1 MRRVTPFAIG
11 ALLFFAI
18 AIPARATVIP
28 VAEAKDDG
36 TSDSDPPLNFQP
48 TAGCGL
54 FANFDDVTPPV
65 LPPGWT
71 AINAI
76 DPDGI
81 LWQTSDSGHPT
92 PPAFSEPNAAWVN
105 DPDTISDKYLYSPSG
120 TIDPIGSSILVFWH
134 NYDLEDGFD
143 GGVLEVSTDGG
154 NSFQDILAAGGTF
167 FRGGYNGTVSTCCGN
182 PLAGRQAWTGN
193 SGGFIETDV
202 GGLPTG
208 VPIVLRW
215 RMASDS
221 SGSGEGWRVDDIVIG
236 CERPTPTPTPL
247 PSRTPTPTPSPTAT
261 ETPTPPPPTPTPTE
275 TCVVGDAEYCD
286 SVVVT
291 PPTDFAVG
299 VSCPIDPFTGCGAG
313 GFTVNNVPADS
324 CTVSDL
330 VRITFHFNTSPVVP
344 GLNTIHI
351 VGAVS
356 CCLRGLAEFTCT
368 FRYEGPRVPRVTP
381 TPRPRP
387 TPAPRPTPPR

>member
-1 MRRVTPFAIG
+1 MHRATTFAIG

-36 TSDSDPPLNFQP
+36 TSHSDPPLNFQP
-48 TAGCGL
+48 IAGCGL

-81 LWQTSDSGHPT
+81 LWQTSDSGDPT

-134 NYDLEDGFD
+134 NYVLEDGFD

-236 CERPTPTPTPL
+236 CERPTPTPTAFP
-247 PSRTPTPTPSPTAT
+247 TPTQTPSITPSPTAT
-261 ETPTPPPPTPTPTE
+261 VTPTPTATPTPTE
-275 TCVVGDAEYCD
+275 TCRVSFAEYCD
-286 SVVVT
+286 SVVFT
-291 PPTDFAVG
+291 PPTDFTVG
-299 VSCPIDPFTGCGAG
+299 VSCPIDPFTGCGASA
-313 GFTVNNVPADS
+313 FTVNNVPADS

-330 VRITFHFNTSPVVP
+330 VRITFHFNTPPPVVP

-351 VGAVS
+351 YGAVS
-356 CCLRGLAEFTCT
+356 CCLQGLDKFTCT
-368 FRYEGPRVPRVTP
+368 FLYKGPRFTP
-381 TPRPRP
+381 TPRPHP
-387 TPAPRPTPPR
+387 TPHPRPTPR

>member
-1 MRRVTPFAIG
+1 MRRGTTFAIG

-28 VAEAKDDG
+28 VAETKDDG
-36 TSDSDPPLNFQP
+36 TSNSDPPLNFQP

-81 LWQTSDSGHPT
+81 LWQTSDSGDPT

-261 ETPTPPPPTPTPTE
+261 ETPTH
-275 TCVVGDAEYCD
+275 
-286 SVVVT
+286 
-291 PPTDFAVG
+291 PTDRFRCRRELSHRSVYG
-299 VSCPIDPFTGCGAG
+299 LRSGRFHREQRPCGLLH
-313 GFTVNNVPADS
+313 S
-324 CTVSDL
+324 
-330 VRITFHFNTSPVVP
+330 I
-344 GLNTIHI
+344 
-351 VGAVS
+351 
-356 CCLRGLAEFTCT
+356 
-368 FRYEGPRVPRVTP
+368 
-381 TPRPRP
+381 RPR
-387 TPAPRPTPPR
+387 